1 MTHDIVVGVDT
12 SEASRRAVG
21 YACDLAS
28 LPRPDSDRAAPAPT
42 TSRHAPPGEGDSD
55 PDARVLLCHVV
66 PWSPFSFTTV
76 EDNETRPARRESE
89 LAAAREQVLDP
100 LAKVAAERGVA
111 ASTMARHGDPV
122 DVLGDVAR
130 SSGAALVV
138 VGRTGDS
145 GLRNRLF
152 GTYAAQLAQQCPVP
166 VTVVP

>member
-1 MTHDIVVGVDT
+1 MAHDIVVGVDT

-28 LPRPDSDRAAPAPT
+28 VPRPDDSPTT

-66 PWSPFSFTTV
+66 PWSPFSFTT
-76 EDNETRPARRESE
+76 NEENEARPARREAE

-100 LAKVAAERGVA
+100 LAKVAAERGVH

-130 SSGAALVV
+130 ASGAALVV

>member
-28 LPRPDSDRAAPAPT
+28 LPRPDDVFAAT

-76 EDNETRPARRESE
+76 EDNETRPARRTAE
-89 LAAAREQVLDP
+89 LAAAREQVLEP
-100 LAKVAAERGVA
+100 LAKVAAERGVH

-130 SSGAALVV
+130 ASGAALVV

-152 GTYAAQLAQQCPVP
+152 GTCAAQLAQQCPVP